1 MTNEV
6 KDGLK
11 KNGMTDD
18 IIDRINSLIHDL
30 NDRKEVDKD
39 GHPIEIT
46 LHISHIAGRYHT
58 NMNLNVGG
66 VQLF

>member
-6 KDGLK
+6 KEELK

-18 IIDRINSLIHDL
+18 IIDRIDSLIRDL
-30 NDRKEVDKD
+30 DDRKEVDEH
-39 GHPIEIT
+39 GLPIEIT
-46 LHISHIAGRYHT
+46 LHISHVDSRYHT
-58 NMNLNVGG
+58 DMNLNVGG